1 MKKIIIKNIFITV
14 FLLIVLV
21 LILVIINYKNN
32 YYRYKDYEN
41 NKKIFS
47 SECHRANISTNI
59 DSENNITCNIGK
71 LGGIVEVAQTYVE
84 NATKTTVNMY
94 ISANSGR
101 AKIILIRSEGSI
113 DILKEIIAKKKDQNF
128 DISLSINFTEGIN
141 KIKIVGD
148 NFSGNFKIIQNEK
161 IKFKLA
167 KDFKNDFGDNFPF
180 NKN

>member
-1 MKKIIIKNIFITV
+1 M
-14 FLLIVLV
+14 
-21 LILVIINYKNN
+21 
-32 YYRYKDYEN
+32 
-41 NKKIFS
+41 
-47 SECHRANISTNI
+47 
-59 DSENNITCNIGK
+59 
-71 LGGIVEVAQTYVE
+71 VEFYTF
-84 NATKTTVNMY
+84 N
-94 ISANSGR
+94 
-101 AKIILIRSEGSI
+101 

-180 NKN
+180 NKNWHKLFNRHPSI